1 MLGYWWASA
10 LELSWKSAAVIAAAC
25 AASWL
30 LRSASA
36 AVRHMV
42 WGLALASL
50 LLLPALEAFLPA
62 WRASALPHGSVTIS
76 ETRFVEPAHD
86 PAQVPRPVPGPL
98 SGQLAVAAFAVW
110 IAGTL
115 LCLWRWRSGT
125 QQVARLRI
133 AASSFPENHPG
144 LMDEVA
150 GQLGLRRPVT
160 LLSSDREI
168 VPMAAGLRRPAVLLP
183 ASASRWSR
191 DRLRV
196 VLLHEMAHLR
206 RNDCL
211 MQALAEL
218 TFCLYWFNPLV
229 WFAMR
234 RLRVERERACDDL
247 VLFAGSRPSD
257 YAAHLLDLA
266 RSLDTRDLS
275 PVAIA
280 MASSPHL
287 ETRLRAIL
295 NPHLNRRALTRAA
308 AVVACLVAACFVLPL
323 AAMRPQATDAR
334 TISGTVY
341 DPAGAVVPGAR
352 VVLTNALTNADTG
365 QKWTA
370 ATDQEGKFS
379 ISIGSLPH
387 GAYTLDVEA
396 RGFAAA
402 VRRLNIAD
410 SRHLDITLD
419 IGSVEE
425 TVVVHG
431 KGAASTAPAG
441 PHRTRVG
448 GNVIPAKLVHQT
460 NPEYPEDAQSRGVQG
475 AVVLRAVISVDGTP
489 LSLTSLTSPD
499 PQLTEAAINAVK
511 QWRYQPSLLNGEP
524 VETATTITVNFQ
536 LEP

>member
-1 MLGYWWASA
+1 MLGSWLALA
-10 LELSWKSAAVIAAAC
+10 LELSFKSAAVVAAAC

-30 LRSASA
+30 LRGASA
-36 AVRHMV
+36 AVRHML

-62 WRASALPHGSVTIS
+62 WRASVLPHGSVSIS
-76 ETRFVEPAHD
+76 EARFVALAKHPA
-86 PAQVPRPVPGPL
+86 PVPRPVPGRLPER
-98 SGQLAVAAFAVW
+98 LAVPSFALW
-110 IAGTL
+110 MAGAL
-115 LCLWRWRSGT
+115 LCLWRWGSGT
-125 QQVARLRI
+125 QQVARLRR
-133 AASSFPENHPG
+133 ASSPFLEDHPG
-144 LMDEVA
+144 LIDEVA
-150 GQLGLRRPVT
+150 GQLGLRRLVT

-168 VPMAAGLRRPAVLLP
+168 VPMAAGLRQPAVMLP

-196 VLLHEMAHLR
+196 VLLHEMAHIR

-211 MQALAEL
+211 VQALAEL

-247 VLFAGSRPSD
+247 VLSGGSRPSD

-266 RSLDTRDLS
+266 RSLDARELS

-280 MASSPHL
+280 MASSAHL

-295 NPHLNRRALTRAA
+295 NPHLNRRALTRATG
-308 AVVACLVAACFVLPL
+308 VMACLVAACFVLPL
-323 AAMRPQATDAR
+323 AAMRPQAVDAG

-341 DPAGAVVPGAR
+341 DPEGAVVPGAR
-352 VVLTNALTNADTG
+352 VVLSSADTG
-365 QKWTA
+365 QKQIA

-379 ISIGSLPH
+379 VSIGSLPH
-387 GAYTLDVEA
+387 GAYRLDVEA
-396 RGFAAA
+396 RGFASA
-402 VRRLNIAD
+402 VRTLKLVD
-410 SRHLDITLD
+410 GRHFDITLD
-419 IGSVEE
+419 VGSVEE

-431 KGAASTAPAG
+431 KGAASTATAG

-475 AVVLRAVISVDGTP
+475 AVVLRAVISLDGAP
-489 LSLTSLTSPD
+489 LSLTSLASPD
-499 PQLTEAAINAVK
+499 PQLTEAAMNAVK
-511 QWRYQPSLLNGEP
+511 QWRYQPSLLNGKP